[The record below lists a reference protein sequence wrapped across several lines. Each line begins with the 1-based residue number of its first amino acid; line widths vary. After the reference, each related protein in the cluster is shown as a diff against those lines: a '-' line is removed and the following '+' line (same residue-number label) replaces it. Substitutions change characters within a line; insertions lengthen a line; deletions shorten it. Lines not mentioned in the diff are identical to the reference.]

1 VGWQGEA
8 AMAFLCT
15 DTFLAGSDGT
25 VVDGG
30 KILQSRLSAALHNLT
45 NARGTPGTRNAHTCI
60 REDDSQGHT
69 MAARAGLNFAP
80 VPFKLREE
88 RDFLSEDWREIWDEC
103 TIEFADYE
111 AGASI
116 YVPGRRVRFGP
127 FFAVHKYTIND
138 FEKIILHEYLHA
150 AFRFENRLKDFHHG
164 MMEQVLIY
172 NLGYKPPANP
182 VSVD

>member
-1 VGWQGEA
+1 
-8 AMAFLCT
+8 MAFLCT
-15 DTFLAGSDGT
+15 DTFLAGNDRT

-30 KILQSRLSAALHNLT
+30 KILQSGLAAALHNLT
-45 NARGTPGTRNAHTCI
+45 NTKGTLGTRNVHTCVK
-60 REDDSQGHT
+60 EDGSQPHT
-69 MAARAGLNFAP
+69 MADRAGLDFARA
-80 VPFKLREE
+80 PFKLREE
-88 RDFLSEDWREIWDEC
+88 RDFLSEDWREIWAAC

-116 YVPGRRVRFGP
+116 YVPGRRIRFGP
-127 FFAVHKYTIND
+127 FFALHKYTIND

-150 AFRFENRLKDFHHG
+150 AFRFENSLKDFHHG